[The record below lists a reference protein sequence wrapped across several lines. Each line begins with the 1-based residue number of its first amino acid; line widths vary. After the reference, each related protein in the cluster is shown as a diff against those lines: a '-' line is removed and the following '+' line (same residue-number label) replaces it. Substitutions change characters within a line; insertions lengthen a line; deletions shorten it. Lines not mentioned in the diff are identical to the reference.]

1 MKWTTRLGK
10 VLSASGA
17 WTATTLTLGLAAAAC
32 LSRPVGQQPPT
43 TKVNFTSTVSQ
54 QAVDKVDLL
63 FAIDN
68 SASMG
73 DKQLILAE
81 AVPDLINGLLR
92 PRCVDADGNPHPD
105 PDQKADPSG
114 NKENRYGCPDGYEP
128 EFKPVTDMHVGI
140 VSSSLGSFGGDVC
153 DETLPR
159 QNDRAHLINID
170 KNSDGG
176 VALAKPSGF
185 LAWFPQSKD
194 NEDERRHPPPP
205 NPIRE
210 IGGDPDN
217 PNPNGLI
224 ENFAKMVIGVD
235 QTGCGLEAQL
245 ESVYRFLIQ
254 PDPWDSIKRDQ
265 NNQADLGEGVDIEL
279 LQQRADFLRPDSL
292 VAIIM
297 LTDEDDS
304 SVDPLSIGGQ
314 GWAFMSRDFPGSR
327 VSRGSNRGTTAP
339 RGTSVCED
347 DPASEDCTSCGFQD
361 QCDQSTASCQKI
373 KSDPNC
379 RTTGLQGQSGPGYD
393 GYYGQREDELNVR
406 FHRMKQR
413 FGIDPQYPLRRYIDG
428 LTKYRV
434 PDRKAEH
441 VIRESGGRR
450 EIAAYT
456 HTPKCTNPLF
466 AAKLPREPGDE
477 LCALPRSTRTPDLIF
492 FAVVGG
498 VPNQLLYPDG
508 KGGIAYDPDNPEN
521 NRMTNEK
528 WVKVLGRDPMN
539 YDYTGI
545 DPHMIQSIEP
555 RPGLSGA
562 DLPRGENG
570 TDPIHG
576 REWNTNKED
585 LQYACTFPLPDEMQR
600 DCQKGDN
607 SCDCPPPDPNDP
619 KNPPLCDSGN
629 RQIRAKAYPTI
640 REFTVV
646 RALGDQGIA
655 ASLCPIQL
663 TDKSAPTYGYRPAVA
678 AIIDRLKN
686 ALTTQCLPQKLIP
699 NEEGVPCLVL
709 AQLSDPGDSCDR
721 YGLQPPKKEILDV
734 FLEQQREESGNVGE
748 GGLDLSK
755 LPVCQIPQERVER
768 GATCKDNTSKVWC
781 YVENDPANKR
791 NPAGRCPQALIFSTG
806 TSELA
811 GARFSLQCIQQFA
824 AGQAAGDVPRGQ
836 E

>member
-73 DKQLILAE
+73 DKQAILAD
-81 AVPDLINGLLR
+81 AVPDLLKGLLY
-92 PRCVDADGNPHPD
+92 PRCVDAEGNPHPD
-105 PDQKADPSG
+105 PNRTAEPTKS
-114 NKENRYGCPDGYEP
+114 KEDRFGCPEGYEP
-128 EFKPVTDMHVGI
+128 EFKPVTDMHIGI
-140 VSSSLGSFGGDVC
+140 ISSSLGNFGGDVC
-153 DETLPR
+153 NEQEPR
-159 QNDRAHLINID
+159 NNDRAHLINIS
-170 KNSDGG
+170 NT
-176 VALAKPSGF
+176 AAAKPSNF
-185 LAWFPQSKD
+185 LAWFPQSKE
-194 NEDERRHPPPP
+194 NEDTKRHPPPA
-205 NPIRE
+205 NPVRTYEELENSFRE
-210 IGGDPDN
+210 
-217 PNPNGLI
+217 
-224 ENFAKMVIGVD
+224 MVVAVD

-254 PDPWDSIKRDQ
+254 PDPWDTIKLDG
-265 NNQADLGEGVDIEL
+265 NGQADLGEGVDLEL

-304 SVDPLSIGGQ
+304 SVDPLSINGQ
-314 GWAFMSRDFPGSR
+314 GWAFMAREFPGSKVFR
-327 VSRGSNRGTTAP
+327 TGGSNQGTTAP
-339 RGTSVCED
+339 RGTKVCES
-347 DPASEDCTSCGFQD
+347 DPGSEDCTSCGFQEL
-361 QCDQSTASCQKI
+361 CDPSTASCQKI

-379 RTTGLQGQSGPGYD
+379 RTSGLQGQSGQGYD
-393 GYYGQREDELNVR
+393 GYYPPDQDSLNVR
-406 FHRMKQR
+406 FHRMKER
-413 FGIDPQYPLRRYIDG
+413 FGVDPQYPIRRYIDG
-428 LTKYRV
+428 FTKYRV
-434 PDRKAEH
+434 PDRTTEH
-441 VIRESGGRR
+441 VIRQTGDRR
-450 EIAAYT
+450 EIASYSG
-456 HTPKCTNPLF
+456 TPRCTNPLF
-466 AAKLPREPGDE
+466 AAKLPRQPDDE

-508 KGGIAYDPDNPEN
+508 KGGIAYDPNNPEA

-528 WVKVLGRDPMN
+528 WIKVLGRDPLN
-539 YDYTGI
+539 YDYEGI
-545 DPHMIQSIEP
+545 DPHMIQSIAP

-562 DLPRGENG
+562 DLPRGDNG

-576 REWNTNKED
+576 REWNTANND
-585 LQYACTFPLPDEMQR
+585 LQYACTFELPEPRECEANDA
-600 DCQKGDN
+600 
-607 SCDCPPPDPNDP
+607 SCDCGPDEDR
-619 KNPPLCDSGN
+619 NPPLCGDGN
-629 RQIRAKAYPTI
+629 VQVRAKAYPTI
-640 REFTVV
+640 REFMVV
-646 RALGDQGIA
+646 RALGEQGIA

-663 TDKSAPTYGYRPAVA
+663 TDRDAPTYGYRPAVA

-709 AQLSDPGDSCDR
+709 AQLSDPDDTCER
-721 YGLQPPKKEILDV
+721 HGLQPPKKEILDV
-734 FLEQQREESGNVGE
+734 FLEQQREESGFVGE

-755 LPVCQIPQERVER
+755 LPVCELPQQRVER
-768 GATCKDNTSKVWC
+768 GESCKDNTSLVWC
-781 YVENDPANKR
+781 YVENDPATKR

-806 TSELA
+806 TAELS

-824 AGQAAGDVPRGQ
+824 AGEAAGDVSR

>member
-10 VLSASGA
+10 ALSVCGA

-73 DKQLILAE
+73 DKQAILAE

-92 PRCVDADGNPHPD
+92 PRCVDSDGKPD
-105 PDQKADPSG
+105 PQGSTAEPTGS
-114 NKENRYGCPDGYEP
+114 KENRYGCPAGYEP
-128 EFKPVTDMHVGI
+128 EFKPVTDMHIGI

-153 DETLPR
+153 DETVPR
-159 QNDRAHLINID
+159 QNDRGHLINI
-170 KNSDGG
+170 NPQGG
-176 VALAKPSGF
+176 EVAAAKPSNF
-185 LAWFPQSKD
+185 LAWFPQSPE
-194 NEDERRHPPPP
+194 NEDSRRHPPPK
-205 NPIRE
+205 NPIRTIE
-210 IGGDPDN
+210 E
-217 PNPNGLI
+217 LS
-224 ENFAKMVIGVD
+224 ENFAKMVVGVG
-235 QTGCGLEAQL
+235 QNGCGLEAQL

-254 PDPWDSIKRDQ
+254 PDPWDSVKRDQ
-265 NNQADLGEGVDIEL
+265 NGQANLGEGVDIEV

-314 GWAFMSRDFPGSR
+314 GWAFMSREFPGSR
-327 VSRGSNRGTTAP
+327 VRRSSQGTTAP
-339 RGTSVCED
+339 RGTSICED
-347 DPASEDCTSCGFQD
+347 DPASADCTSCGFQD
-361 QCDQSTASCQKI
+361 QCDASTASCQKV

-379 RTTGLQGQSGPGYD
+379 RTTGLQGQSGPGFD
-393 GYYGQREDELNVR
+393 GYYGPKEDELNVR

-450 EIAAYT
+450 EIASYT

-508 KGGIAYDPDNPEN
+508 KGGIAYDPNNPEA

-528 WVKVLGRDPMN
+528 WIKVLGRDPMN
-539 YDYTGI
+539 YDTTGI
-545 DPHMIQSIEP
+545 DPHMIQSVEP
-555 RPGLSGA
+555 RKELAGEEG
-562 DLPRGENG
+562 LPRGDNG

-576 REWNTNKED
+576 REWKTNKED
-585 LQYACTFPLPDEMQR
+585 LQYACTFPLPEAMQR
-600 DCQKGDN
+600 ECVKGDN
-607 SCDCPPPDPNDP
+607 SCDCGPRDADDER
-619 KNPPLCDSGN
+619 NPPLCNSGN

-640 REFTVV
+640 REFMVV

-699 NEEGVPCLVL
+699 NEQGVPCLVL

-721 YGLQPPKKEILDV
+721 YGLKPPKKEILDV
-734 FLEQQREESGNVGE
+734 FLEQQRQESGNVSE

-755 LPVCQIPQERVER
+755 LPVCEIPQERVER

-824 AGQAAGDVPRGQ
+824 AGEAAKDVPRGPQ
-836 E
+836 P